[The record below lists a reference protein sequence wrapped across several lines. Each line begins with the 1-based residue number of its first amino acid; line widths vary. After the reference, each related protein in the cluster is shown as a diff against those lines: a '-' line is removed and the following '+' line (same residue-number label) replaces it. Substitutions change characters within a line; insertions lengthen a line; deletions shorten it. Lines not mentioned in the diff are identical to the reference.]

1 MVLEKLSPKIV
12 FEIFEHVIAKTP
24 RPSHHEEMIRNKIKS
39 WLTEQSQK
47 LEIDYVINEDS
58 VGNLLIRKPA
68 TAGMEHAPSL
78 MFQAHMD
85 MVCESD
91 RAEGFDFM
99 TSGIPIRIQD
109 NNEWIDADGTT
120 LGADNGLGMAFA
132 LAALIDQSIK
142 KHGPIEV
149 LFTVNEE
156 DGFDGATLLDPKA
169 LDIQSKLMIN
179 LDGGPLE
186 NIVVGSVCGRRIR
199 FSKKFNWLDYNES
212 DKLEFYD
219 ITVQGLLSGHSGGD
233 IHLPRANANKLVSRI
248 VSRVSQE
255 MKVFVSK
262 WQGGTKSNVIPAKS
276 SIILG
281 IALKNNKKF
290 GELLNEEI
298 SSITQYYEKFEP
310 NLKIEFTKTP
320 PNKHLSEEESKLLIS
335 TINIIP
341 HGVLKISSLYDKF
354 IESSNNLA
362 IIDTEKES
370 EIIWLYPRSMIRSEL
385 NSFCVSMKQL
395 GDMAGWKVFLR
406 PVLPE
411 WLPDL
416 ESSFFH
422 YVQTE
427 YEAILKK
434 KVKNSVIHGGLETGM
449 ISTKI
454 SGLQMVSIGPTVK
467 GLHSPSEKLKIADV
481 GVLYTL
487 IKNLIENILNLNQQ
501 N

>member
-1 MVLEKLSPKIV
+1 MLEKLKPEIV
-12 FEIFEHVIAKTP
+12 WNIFEHLIAKTP

-39 WLTEQSQK
+39 WLREQSSN
-47 LEIDYVINEDS
+47 IDLGYTINEDS
-58 VGNLLIRKPA
+58 VGNLLIRIPA
-68 TAGMEHAPSL
+68 TVGMEQAPSI

-85 MVCESD
+85 MVCETD
-91 RAEGFDFM
+91 RADKFDFM

-109 NNEWIDADGTT
+109 NNEWLDADGTT
-120 LGADNGLGMAFA
+120 LGADNGIGMAFA
-132 LAALIDQSIK
+132 LATLIDPSIK

-179 LDGGPLE
+179 LDGGPLGD
-186 NIVVGSVCGRRIR
+186 IVVGSVCGRRVR
-199 FSKKFNWLDYNES
+199 FSKKFDWREYNEKS
-212 DKLEFYD
+212 KLEFYN
-219 ITVQGLLSGHSGGD
+219 ITVQGLLSGHSGGV

-248 VSRVSQE
+248 VSYISQE
-255 MKVFVSK
+255 MKIFVSK

-281 IALKNNKKF
+281 IDLRNNQKF
-290 GELLNEEI
+290 EELLNEEI

-310 NLKIEFTKTP
+310 NLKIKFNKTLP
-320 PNKHLSEEESKLLIS
+320 RRHLSEEESKSLIS

-341 HGVLKISSLYDKF
+341 HGVLKISSIYDKF

-362 IIDTEKES
+362 IVDTEKET

-385 NSFCVSMKQL
+385 NAFCVSIKQL
-395 GDMAGWKVFLR
+395 GEIGGWRVFLR

-416 ESSFFH
+416 ESNFLS
-422 YVQTE
+422 YIKTE
-427 YEAILKK
+427 YEGLLKK
-434 KVKNSVIHGGLETGM
+434 NVKTTVVHGGLETGT
-449 ISTKI
+449 INAKI
-454 SGLQMVSIGPTVK
+454 QGLQMVSLGPTVE

-481 GVLYTL
+481 GVLYNL
-487 IKNLIENILNLNQQ
+487 IKKLIENIVKLKQ
-501 N
+501 

>member
-1 MVLEKLSPKIV
+1 MVLEKLSPSIV
-12 FEIFEHVIAKTP
+12 FDIFEMIAKTP

-39 WLTEQSQK
+39 WLKEQSQK
-47 LEIDYVINEDS
+47 IDLLYTVNEDS
-58 VGNLLIRKPA
+58 VGNILIRKPA
-68 TAGMEHAPSL
+68 TVGMEDAPSL

-85 MVCESD
+85 MVCETD
-91 RAEGFDFM
+91 RTDGFDFM
-99 TSGIPIRIQD
+99 NCGIPIRIQD
-109 NNEWIDADGTT
+109 NYEWIDADGTT
-120 LGADNGLGMAFA
+120 LGADNGLGMALA
-132 LAALIDQSIK
+132 LATLTDQSIET
-142 KHGPIEV
+142 HGQLEV

-156 DGFDGATLLDPKA
+156 DGFDGATLLDPQA

-199 FSKKFNWLDYNES
+199 FSKKFNWIDYNES
-212 DKLEFYD
+212 DDLEFNE
-219 ITVQGLLSGHSGGD
+219 ISVQGLLSGHSGGD

-248 VSRVSQE
+248 VSKILQE
-255 MKVFVSK
+255 MKIFVSK

-281 IALKNNKKF
+281 ITSKNNQKF
-290 GELLNEEI
+290 EDFLNEEI
-298 SSITQYYEKFEP
+298 SSIFQYYEKFEP
-310 NLKIEFTKTP
+310 NMKITYKKTLP
-320 PNKHLSEEESKLLIS
+320 RKYLSEEESKILIS
-335 TINIIP
+335 TISIIP
-341 HGVLKISSLYDKF
+341 HGVLKISSMHDKF

-395 GDMAGWKVFLR
+395 GEIGGWRVFLR

-416 ESSFFH
+416 ESNFLK
-422 YVQTE
+422 YVLAE
-427 YEAILKK
+427 YEDLLKK
-434 KVKNSVIHGGLETGM
+434 TVKTTVIHGGLETGT
-449 ISTKI
+449 INAKI
-454 SGLQMVSIGPTVK
+454 QGLQMVSLGPTVK
-467 GLHSPSEKLKIADV
+467 GLHSPSEKLKITDV

-487 IKNLIENILNLNQQ
+487 IKKLIENIMKLNLK
-501 N
+501 